1 MAWPWAI
8 AVVFGAQEAPISDV
22 FWVGGGNPSSNPEKS
37 NKWYFFLLEGE
48 GEGRKKKIK
57 NKGGWNQWSRD
68 TTDRRILY
76 IRVTQGSRVTLGQ
89 PGNDVPRV
97 T

>member
-48 GEGRKKKIK
+48 GEGRKKK
-57 NKGGWNQWSRD
+57 NKK
-68 TTDRRILY
+68 
-76 IRVTQGSRVTLGQ
+76 
-89 PGNDVPRV
+89 
-97 T
+97 